1 MECQPGRI
9 GDVAFEHGRDL
20 SQRVVVVGG
29 RIRHDAVGRSE
40 QLEIAHVGIVGGEEG
55 ADVARDPVT
64 IRQAA
69 AQPGTSIAIL

>member
-1 MECQPGRI
+1 MPGSTSFKPQRTT
-9 GDVAFEHGRDL
+9 VAQAPMGSAD
-20 SQRVVVVGG
+20 
-29 RIRHDAVGRSE
+29 RHDAVGRSE